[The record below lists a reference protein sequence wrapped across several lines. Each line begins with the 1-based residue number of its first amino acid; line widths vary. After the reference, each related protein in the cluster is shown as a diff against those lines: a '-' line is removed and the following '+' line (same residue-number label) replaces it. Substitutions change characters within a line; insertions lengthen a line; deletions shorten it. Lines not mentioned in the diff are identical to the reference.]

1 MLENVCSARC
11 FCFWDR
17 STLYKIGW
25 IVFLLVAGFLLHLP
39 SEIGMSL
46 AIPPDSNEY
55 AIGLAN
61 LFEHGKFGFTLNGDW
76 YPSRY
81 APWFSLFCL
90 TPAYFVFGGDVLSL
104 HWAVL
109 AFALAFLVA
118 SYKMGRVVGLGRW
131 SYVCAVLPLFI
142 PDFVFYSRMIMTEI
156 PYTAILALS
165 ALAFVRFANEE
176 RPSLVLCLG
185 CGALVA
191 WGGAVR
197 ATALPMLGLFVVAA
211 MLKRYG
217 WGRRA
222 LCVVVMSFPVVLYEI
237 ANLAY
242 NTCVFGSPFRSGYN
256 YWVPV
261 PCDYPDMMFNVGNA
275 MTNLSE
281 YLREPV
287 TLVALAMTCVV
298 ATISILMLAGR
309 FGGMRRNRCFL
320 LLSAYVLFQGFVL
333 GALYIGYYWGD
344 VRFFLPFMLCLLTL
358 ALKAVTV
365 AAGEVSVVSSDVAV
379 ALIVLAFVFGG
390 RYVVP
395 LYSKMTWVYPF
406 RIVEAAMSR
415 EVLPNGAVVI
425 QDGIPLFVDWFGPK
439 DKDVELF
446 PVSRAS
452 AHTYAMVAPTSIAK
466 LGPKP
471 SSWQQRVIPELV
483 ASGVCQQPIPETF
496 LENPWKVRKLLDEGR
511 RVFLHVAR
519 TFSCQKEIEDASVKR
534 LDAYEL
540 KLFGMWLNPPIDP
553 NPVRRFYDRFIF
565 PSFSMDRL
573 PEVRS
578 IYYEVLPKAVGE
590 PQ

>member
-1 MLENVCSARC
+1 MLESVGSARYS
-11 FCFWDR
+11 CFWDQ
-17 STLYKIGW
+17 LFLCKIGW
-25 IVFLLVAGFLLHLP
+25 LVFLLVAGFLLHLP
-39 SEIGMSL
+39 SELGMSL

-61 LFEHGKFGFTLNGDW
+61 LFEHGKFGFTLNGEW

-197 ATALPMLGLFVVAA
+197 ATALPMLGLFALAA
-211 MLKRYG
+211 LLKKSG
-217 WGRRA
+217 WGRRSLYVA
-222 LCVVVMSFPVVLYEI
+222 IMSFPVMLYEI

-261 PCDYPDMMFNVGNA
+261 PCDYPEMMFNVDNA
-275 MTNLSE
+275 MANLSE
-281 YLREPV
+281 YVHEPV
-287 TLVALAMTCVV
+287 TLVALALACAV
-298 ATISILMLAGR
+298 ATVSILVLTGR
-309 FGGMRRNRCFL
+309 FGGVRGQKNFIL
-320 LLSAYVLFQGFVL
+320 ISAYILFQGLAFV
-333 GALYIGYYWGD
+333 ALYIGYYWGD
-344 VRFFLPFMLCLLTL
+344 VRFFLPFMLCLLPL
-358 ALKAVTV
+358 SLKAIMIALGGSSLVRR
-365 AAGEVSVVSSDVAV
+365 VVLMV
-379 ALIVLAFVFGG
+379 VLLLSVFGF
-390 RYVVP
+390 RYMVP
-395 LYSKMTWVYPF
+395 LYSRMTWSYPF
-406 RIVEAAMSR
+406 RIFEAAMTR
-415 EVLPNGAVVI
+415 KVLPDGAVAI
-425 QDGIPLFVDWFGPK
+425 QDGSPLLIDWFGSK
-439 DKDVELF
+439 EKTTELF
-446 PVSRAS
+446 PVSR
-452 AHTYAMVAPTSIAK
+452 YLDYVNAMVAPSPITK
-466 LGPKP
+466 LGPGP
-471 SSWQQRVIPELV
+471 TSWQQVVVPELI
-483 ASGVCQQPIPETF
+483 ASGACRLPIQET
-496 LENPWKVRKLLDEGR
+496 LAEDPNRVGRLLASGR
-511 RVFLHVAR
+511 RVFLHVGR
-519 TFSCQKEIEDASVKR
+519 TFAAQRGMEERS
-534 LDAYEL
+534 L
-540 KLFGMWLNPPIDP
+540 KLLERFDLKPFGAWSNPSVDP
-553 NPVRRFYDRFIF
+553 NPVRHIYDRFIF